1 MADLL
6 EGLREQWRQQYPVIS
21 HQVMVVRDQMVRPLT
36 PENMFYHYLPLQGM
50 VTYSVLSLNVMT
62 PRLCSS
68 IYSRRVH

>member
-6 EGLREQWRQQYPVIS
+6 EGLREHWRQQYPVIR
-21 HQVMVVRDQMVRPLT
+21 HQVMVVRDQLVRPLT

-68 IYSRRVH
+68 IYFRRVH